1 MYICTTGYLCN
12 AISQIVLEV
21 SCGFGLFPYFQIT
34 NASVALDFKLFGQN
48 IPYKMISRKGFNIEK
63 PGSAHLVL
71 KKFQQKV
78 SVRFIFFPEQFIY
91 SKF

>member
-1 MYICTTGYLCN
+1 MYICTTRYLCN

-21 SCGFGLFPYFQIT
+21 SCGFSLFPNFQIT

-63 PGSAHLVL
+63 PRSAHMVL
-71 KKFQQKV
+71 KKF
-78 SVRFIFFPEQFIY
+78 
-91 SKF
+91 